1 MQEISNLKIFDG
13 IEKEVIFSLIWSLQK
28 ETYQLGEYIL
38 KQWDESNG
46 KWYIILSWEVE
57 VSIDGEVITSLQT
70 WDIFWEIALL
80 NEEQRTADIKTLSE
94 VQVLILSLESILD
107 IINSGND
114 SINRDIMK
122 RLEENLIRSE
132 QNTHAK

>member
-13 IEKEVIFSLIWSLQK
+13 IEKEVILSLIWNLQK
-28 ETYQLGEYIL
+28 EIYQLGEYIL